1 MEKEIGI
8 VKIIEKGEVEIEFV
22 RSSAC
27 GSCGACMMAEDTS
40 KMYIKVPYKKSVE
53 VGDRVY
59 IDINR
64 NFYMLSSVL
73 LYIVP
78 LIIIMVVIF
87 LGNSYI
93 PEDLQVITAVIA
105 VVLAFGFY
113 FLLKV
118 FKKKFFK
125 MKQHNITYYK
135 VT

>member
-8 VKIIEKGEVEIEFV
+8 VKSIENNEVEIEFQ

-27 GSCGACMMAEDTS
+27 GSCGACMMSEDTS
-40 KMYIKVPYKKSVE
+40 KMEIKVPYKKRIE

-64 NFYMLSSVL
+64 NFYILSSVL

-78 LIIIMVVIF
+78 LIIVMAVII
-87 LGNSYI
+87 LGNRFI
-93 PEDLQVITAVIA
+93 PEDSQVITAVLA
-105 VVLAFGFY
+105 VILSFGFY

-118 FKKKFFK
+118 FKKKFFE
-125 MKQHNITYYK
+125 MKQLNITYYK